1 MRFLTGPWFNDV
13 FLHSVSF
20 ALGMCVPSG
29 CTDEDAVAVAQSLTD
44 VINTNISSQ
53 LVTSCQEEN
62 PPYST
67 GAIAAM

>member
-1 MRFLTGPWFNDV
+1 
-13 FLHSVSF
+13 
-20 ALGMCVPSG
+20 MCVPSG